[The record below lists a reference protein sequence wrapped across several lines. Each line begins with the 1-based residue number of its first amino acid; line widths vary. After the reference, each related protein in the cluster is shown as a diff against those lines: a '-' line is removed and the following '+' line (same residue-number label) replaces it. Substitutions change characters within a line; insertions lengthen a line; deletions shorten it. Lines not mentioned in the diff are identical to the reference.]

1 MMKLIKYIILL
12 VPLIALICNMVI
24 SIREEHI
31 LGIFSFRNLYLIILI
46 TCIVSKNKY
55 LAILSFLISI
65 IFWYY
70 FISTSSNVSYG
81 NNPIINYTYSL
92 FGVFE
97 ISSRIIKR
105 IVVAS
110 PFVVNLF
117 ITVLSVIN
125 IINNFIKKI
134 D

>member
-1 MMKLIKYIILL
+1 MKLIRYIILL
-12 VPLIALICNMVI
+12 VPLIALICNMII
-24 SIREEHI
+24 SIREEHV

-46 TCIVSKNKY
+46 TCILSKNKY
-55 LAILSFLISI
+55 LAILIFLISI

-92 FGVFE
+92 FEVFE
-97 ISSRIIKR
+97 ISSKVIKR
-105 IVVAS
+105 IVIAS
-110 PFVVNLF
+110 PFIVNLF
-117 ITVLSVIN
+117 IAISSVIN
-125 IINNFIKKI
+125 IVNNFIKKS

>member
-12 VPLIALICNMVI
+12 VPLIALICNMII
-24 SIREEHI
+24 SIREEHM
-31 LGIFSFRNLYLIILI
+31 LGIFSFRNLYLILLI

-97 ISSRIIKR
+97 ISSRI
-105 IVVAS
+105 
-110 PFVVNLF
+110 
-117 ITVLSVIN
+117 
-125 IINNFIKKI
+125 
-134 D
+134 